1 MEIRLYLIDAGG
13 FSSREAAHRVMQDT
27 FWDGGYAGRNLD
39 ALYDVL
45 TSIRR
50 DAEVRISGI
59 SSARAQIGE
68 YADAILAVFYAASA
82 RNAHLRLTVRDN

>member
-1 MEIRLYLIDAGG
+1 
-13 FSSREAAHRVMQDT
+13 MQDA

-50 DAEVRISGI
+50 DAEIRIWGVT
-59 SSARAQIGE
+59 SAREQIGE
-68 YADAILAVFYAASA
+68 YADAILAVFYAAAA
-82 RNAHLRLTVRDN
+82 RNVHLRLTVRED